1 MQSNKVIQDK
11 TNCKDEKSNTDYCA
25 KKDNAVSLQKVRFS
39 YDGGKTW
46 ILDGIDLE
54 IAYGQRIAIIGKNGS
69 GKSTLS
75 KIIAGLSS
83 PDSGI
88 VTLCGIK
95 VFETNN
101 VDSKAYQKAR
111 ESIGALF
118 QSPEDQIVTTVV
130 EDDVAFG
137 LENLCASKEFMKQN
151 ISNALRAVNMENHRF
166 SDPSNMSGGQQ
177 QRVAIA
183 SSIATQS
190 KLLVLDE
197 PTSMLDACAKA
208 DVNKLFDKLQARG
221 TTIVQVTHKISE
233 CKNADRIL
241 MLENGKLRD
250 VSLLELD
257 EFYAEKSPAVIESKR
272 MTENAE
278 KSNAESK
285 NKRDS
290 NKASK
295 NAAIEIS
302 NLSVSYANSQNPII
316 RDYSL
321 SVKAGE
327 IVAIMGKNGC
337 GKSTLAK
344 AICGLIKYDSGSICV
359 NGIKISEKT
368 SKSQM
373 RAVRKNIG
381 YVMQLPEQQLFAQ
394 TVFEDV
400 AYGPKNFGLEGCEL
414 RSRVLSAL
422 KSLHIEHL
430 AQKSPFELSGGQQ
443 RLAAIAGILACNP
456 KILVLDEPTAGL
468 DFEYAKI
475 VLKILSDLH
484 NKGVTIIVITH
495 DFSEAKSLGARI
507 VTLDSHEK
515 KQVPEQAQDEK
526 LENTSENAIANGNA
540 NTNENTS
547 KNVSTN
553 GSENTS
559 KNKNKNKSLLS
570 LFNTRIILISCLIL
584 MFSAFSIT
592 NFYQLGI
599 LALSTLAL
607 IFLARIS
614 PIELLLSLHMFIA
627 IFVFSGL
634 FNLLVVHS
642 GRGLFRIGPILI
654 TDDGIKFAILFASRF
669 SLVILIG
676 SIIVL
681 TISQTR
687 LTEACASIIS
697 PLKIVGLPSQEI
709 ALIMSLAL
717 RFLPTLSKEAESVA
731 LAQIARGGN
740 IKDGSIKKRL
750 QAITS
755 LIVPGFA
762 SVIRH
767 ANTLGLALDSR
778 CYVPG
783 AKRTHL
789 HTEKMRLK
797 DFALLIITLGIVCG
811 IISAGIF
818 V

>member
-11 TNCKDEKSNTDYCA
+11 TSCKVEKSNTYYCA

-95 VFETNN
+95 VFEANN

-137 LENLCASKEFMKQN
+137 LENLCASKEFMKKN

-183 SSIATQS
+183 SSIATKS

-197 PTSMLDACAKA
+197 PTSMLDSCAKE
-208 DVNKLFDKLQARG
+208 DVNKLFNKLQTSG

-233 CKNADRIL
+233 CRNADRIL

-257 EFYAEKSPAVIESKR
+257 EFFTEKSPAVIESKS
-272 MTENAE
+272 MTENVE
-278 KSNAESK
+278 NSNT
-285 NKRDS
+285 
-290 NKASK
+290 
-295 NAAIEIS
+295 AIEIS
-302 NLSVSYANSQNPII
+302 NLRLSYSKNQTPILC
-316 RDYSL
+316 DYSL
-321 SVKAGE
+321 SVKSGE

-344 AICGLIKYDSGSICV
+344 AICALIKYDSGSICV

-373 RAVRKNIG
+373 REIRKNIG

-400 AYGPKNFGLEGCEL
+400 AYGPKNFGLEGREL
-414 RSRVLSAL
+414 HSRVLNAL

-495 DFSEAKSLGARI
+495 DLNEAKSLGARI
-507 VTLDSHEK
+507 VTLDSNK
-515 KQVPEQAQDEK
+515 KKRVQEQDEK
-526 LENTSENAIANGNA
+526 LENTSEN
-540 NTNENTS
+540 
-547 KNVSTN
+547 
-553 GSENTS
+553 GSEN
-559 KNKNKNKSLLS
+559 KNENKNKSLLS

-614 PIELLLSLHMFIA
+614 PIKLLLSLHMFIA
-627 IFVFSGL
+627 IFVFSGM

-642 GRGLFRIGPILI
+642 GRELFRIGPLLI

-697 PLKIVGLPSQEI
+697 PLKSVGLPSQEI

-750 QAITS
+750 RAITS

-789 HTEKMRLK
+789 HTEKIRIK
-797 DFALLIITLGIVCG
+797 DFALLSVTLAIVCG
-811 IISAGIF
+811 IIFAGIF
-818 V
+818 IA

>member
-1 MQSNKVIQDK
+1 M
-11 TNCKDEKSNTDYCA
+11 DYCA

-69 GKSTLS
+69 GKSTLA

-95 VFETNN
+95 VFEANN

-137 LENLCASKEFMKQN
+137 LENLCASKEFMKKN

-183 SSIATQS
+183 SSIATKS

-197 PTSMLDACAKA
+197 PTSMLDSCAKT
-208 DVNKLFDKLQARG
+208 DVNKLFDKLQTRG

-250 VSLLELD
+250 VSLLELE
-257 EFYAEKSPAVIESKR
+257 EFYAEKSPAVIGSKS
-272 MTENAE
+272 MTENVEKSNAE
-278 KSNAESK
+278 NSNAESK

-290 NKASK
+290 NKTNK

-344 AICGLIKYDSGSICV
+344 AICALIKYDSGSICV

-373 RAVRKNIG
+373 REIRKNIG

-507 VTLDSHEK
+507 VTLDSREK
-515 KQVPEQAQDEK
+515 KQAQEQAQDEK
-526 LENTSENAIANGNA
+526 LENTSEN
-540 NTNENTS
+540 
-547 KNVSTN
+547 
-553 GSENTS
+553 GSE
-559 KNKNKNKSLLS
+559 NKNKNKSLLS

-614 PIELLLSLHMFIA
+614 PIKLFLSLHMFIA

-697 PLKIVGLPSQEI
+697 PLKSVGLPSQEI

-717 RFLPTLSKEAESVA
+717 RFLPTLAKEAESVA

-789 HTEKMRLK
+789 HTEKIHIK
-797 DFALLIITLGIVCG
+797 DFALLIITLGIVFG
-811 IISAGIF
+811 IIFAGIF
-818 V
+818 I

>member
-11 TNCKDEKSNTDYCA
+11 TSCKGENSNTDYCA
-25 KKDNAVSLQKVRFS
+25 KKDNAVSLQNIRFS

-69 GKSTLS
+69 GKSTLA

-101 VDSKAYQKAR
+101 VDPNAYQKAR

-137 LENLCASKEFMKQN
+137 LENLCASKEFMKHN
-151 ISNALRAVNMENHRF
+151 INNALHAVNMENQRF
-166 SDPSNMSGGQQ
+166 SNPSNMSGGQQ

-183 SSIATQS
+183 SSIAMQS

-197 PTSMLDACAKA
+197 PTSMLDSYAKA
-208 DVNKLFDKLQARG
+208 DVDKLFETLQTRG

-241 MLENGKLRD
+241 MLENGRLRD
-250 VSLLELD
+250 VCISKLEG
-257 EFYAEKSPAVIESKR
+257 FRKEKSPAVIESKS
-272 MTENAE
+272 MTENAK
-278 KSNAESK
+278 KSNT
-285 NKRDS
+285 
-290 NKASK
+290 
-295 NAAIEIS
+295 AIEIS
-302 NLSVSYANSQNPII
+302 NLNVSYANSQSTII
-316 RDYSL
+316 KDYSL

-344 AICGLIKYDSGSICV
+344 SICGLIKYDSGSVYI

-373 RAVRKNIG
+373 REIRKNIG

-414 RSRVLSAL
+414 DSRVLNTL

-443 RLAAIAGILACNP
+443 RLAAIAGVLACNP

-468 DFEYAKI
+468 DFESAE
-475 VLKILSDLH
+475 ILRRILNDLH
-484 NKGVTIIVITH
+484 NKGVTIIVVTH
-495 DFSEAKSLGARI
+495 DLNEAKTLGARI
-507 VTLDSHEK
+507 VTLDSREK
-515 KQVPEQAQDEK
+515 KEQAQDEK
-526 LENTSENAIANGNA
+526 LENASEN
-540 NTNENTS
+540 
-547 KNVSTN
+547 V
-553 GSENTS
+553 SENKN

-599 LALSTLAL
+599 LALSTLVL

-614 PIELLLSLHMFIA
+614 PIKLLSSLHMFIA
-627 IFVFSGL
+627 IFVFSGM

-642 GRGLFRIGPILI
+642 GRRLFRIGPLLI
-654 TDDGIKFAILFASRF
+654 TDDGIKFSILFASRF

-697 PLKIVGLPSQEI
+697 PLKIIGLPSQEI

-750 QAITS
+750 RAITS

-797 DFALLIITLGIVCG
+797 DFALLIITLAIVFG
-811 IISAGIF
+811 IIFAGIF

>member
-11 TNCKDEKSNTDYCA
+11 TSCKVEKSNTYYCA

-95 VFETNN
+95 VFEANN

-137 LENLCASKEFMKQN
+137 LENLCASKEFMKKN

-183 SSIATQS
+183 SSIATKS

-197 PTSMLDACAKA
+197 PTSMLDSCAKE
-208 DVNKLFDKLQARG
+208 DVNKLFDKLQTSG

-250 VSLLELD
+250 VSLLKLD
-257 EFYAEKSPAVIESKR
+257 EFFTEKSPAVIESKS
-272 MTENAE
+272 MTENVE
-278 KSNAESK
+278 NSNT
-285 NKRDS
+285 
-290 NKASK
+290 
-295 NAAIEIS
+295 AIEIS
-302 NLSVSYANSQNPII
+302 NLNVSYTNSQSPII
-316 RDYSL
+316 RDYSI
-321 SVKAGE
+321 SVKSGE

-344 AICGLIKYDSGSICV
+344 AICALIKYDSGSICV

-373 RAVRKNIG
+373 REIRKNIG

-400 AYGPKNFGLEGCEL
+400 AYGPKNFGLEGREL
-414 RSRVLSAL
+414 HSRVLNAL

-495 DFSEAKSLGARI
+495 DLNEAKSLGARI
-507 VTLDSHEK
+507 VTLDSRK
-515 KQVPEQAQDEK
+515 KKRVQEQEQVQAQDEK
-526 LENTSENAIANGNA
+526 LENAN
-540 NTNENTS
+540 E
-547 KNVSTN
+547 N
-553 GSENTS
+553 GSES
-559 KNKNKNKSLLS
+559 KNENKNKSLLS

-614 PIELLLSLHMFIA
+614 PIKLLLSLHMFIA
-627 IFVFSGL
+627 IFVFSGM

-642 GRGLFRIGPILI
+642 GREIFKIGPLSI

-697 PLKIVGLPSQEI
+697 PLKSVGLPSQEI

-750 QAITS
+750 RAITS

-789 HTEKMRLK
+789 HTEKIHIK
-797 DFALLIITLGIVCG
+797 DFALLSVTLAIVCG
-811 IISAGIF
+811 IIFAGIF
-818 V
+818 I

>member
-11 TNCKDEKSNTDYCA
+11 TCCKVEKSNTDYFA
-25 KKDNAVSLQKVRFS
+25 KKDNAVSLQKVCFS
-39 YDGGKTW
+39 YDGVKTW

-69 GKSTLS
+69 GKSTLA

-95 VFETNN
+95 VFEANN

-183 SSIATQS
+183 SSIAMQS

-197 PTSMLDACAKA
+197 PTSMLDSCAKE
-208 DVNKLFDKLQARG
+208 DVDKLFDKLQTSG

-257 EFYAEKSPAVIESKR
+257 EFFTEKSPAVIESKSI
-272 MTENAE
+272 TENVE
-278 KSNAESK
+278 NSNT
-285 NKRDS
+285 
-290 NKASK
+290 
-295 NAAIEIS
+295 AIGIS
-302 NLSVSYANSQNPII
+302 NLSVSYTNSQSPII

-321 SVKAGE
+321 SVKSGE

-344 AICGLIKYDSGSICV
+344 AICALIKYDSGSICV

-373 RAVRKNIG
+373 REIRKNIG

-400 AYGPKNFGLEGCEL
+400 AYGPKNFGLEGREL
-414 RSRVLSAL
+414 HSRVLNAL

-475 VLKILSDLH
+475 VLKILSDLQ

-495 DFSEAKSLGARI
+495 DLNEAKSLGARI
-507 VTLDSHEK
+507 VTLDSRK
-515 KQVPEQAQDEK
+515 KKEIQEHAQDEK
-526 LENTSENAIANGNA
+526 LENASENV
-540 NTNENTS
+540 NEK
-547 KNVSTN
+547 KN
-553 GSENTS
+553 EI
-559 KNKNKNKSLLS
+559 KNKSLLS

-614 PIELLLSLHMFIA
+614 PIKLLLSLHMFIA
-627 IFVFSGL
+627 IFVFSGM

-642 GRGLFRIGPILI
+642 GREIFKIGPLLI

-681 TISQTR
+681 TISQTQ

-697 PLKIVGLPSQEI
+697 PLKIIGLPSQEI

-717 RFLPTLSKEAESVA
+717 RFLPTLAKEAESVA

-789 HTEKMRLK
+789 HTEKIRIK
-797 DFALLIITLGIVCG
+797 DFALLSVTLAIVCG
-811 IISAGIF
+811 IIFAGIF

>member
-11 TNCKDEKSNTDYCA
+11 TSCKVEKSNTYYCA

-95 VFETNN
+95 VFEANN

-137 LENLCASKEFMKQN
+137 LENLCASKEFMKKN

-183 SSIATQS
+183 SSIATKS

-197 PTSMLDACAKA
+197 PTSMLDSCAKE
-208 DVNKLFDKLQARG
+208 DVNKLFNKLQTSG

-257 EFYAEKSPAVIESKR
+257 EFFTEKSPAVIESKS
-272 MTENAE
+272 MTENVE
-278 KSNAESK
+278 SSNIASK
-285 NKRDS
+285 NKHDS
-290 NKASK
+290 NKTNK
-295 NAAIEIS
+295 NIAIEIS
-302 NLSVSYANSQNPII
+302 NLRLSYSKNQTPILC
-316 RDYSL
+316 DYSL
-321 SVKAGE
+321 SVESGE

-344 AICGLIKYDSGSICV
+344 AICALIKYDSGSICV

-373 RAVRKNIG
+373 REIRKNIG

-400 AYGPKNFGLEGCEL
+400 AYGPKNFGLEGREL
-414 RSRVLSAL
+414 HSRVLSAL

-495 DFSEAKSLGARI
+495 DLNEAKALGARI
-507 VTLDSHEK
+507 VTLDSRK
-515 KQVPEQAQDEK
+515 KKEIQEHAQDEK
-526 LENTSENAIANGNA
+526 LENASENDSGNK
-540 NTNENTS
+540 NE
-547 KNVSTN
+547 
-553 GSENTS
+553 
-559 KNKNKNKSLLS
+559 NKNKSLLS

-614 PIELLLSLHMFIA
+614 PIKLLLSLHMFIA
-627 IFVFSGL
+627 IFVFSGM

-642 GRGLFRIGPILI
+642 GREIFKIGPLSI

-697 PLKIVGLPSQEI
+697 PLKSIGLPSQEI

-750 QAITS
+750 RAITS

-789 HTEKMRLK
+789 HTEKIRIK
-797 DFALLIITLGIVCG
+797 DFAVLSVTLAIVCG
-811 IISAGIF
+811 IIFAGIF
-818 V
+818 I

>member
-1 MQSNKVIQDK
+1 MQSDKVIQDK
-11 TNCKDEKSNTDYCA
+11 TSCKDEKSNTDYCA

-69 GKSTLS
+69 GKSTLA

-95 VFETNN
+95 VFEANN

-183 SSIATQS
+183 SSIATKS

-197 PTSMLDACAKA
+197 PTSMLDSYAKE
-208 DVNKLFDKLQARG
+208 DVNKLFDKLQTSG

-250 VSLLELD
+250 VSLLKLD
-257 EFYAEKSPAVIESKR
+257 EFFTEKSPAVIESKS
-272 MTENAE
+272 MTKNVE
-278 KSNAESK
+278 KSNT
-285 NKRDS
+285 
-290 NKASK
+290 
-295 NAAIEIS
+295 AIEIS
-302 NLSVSYANSQNPII
+302 NLRLSYSKNQTPIL

-321 SVKAGE
+321 SVKSGE

-344 AICGLIKYDSGSICV
+344 AICALIKYDSGSICV

-373 RAVRKNIG
+373 REIRKNIG

-414 RSRVLSAL
+414 DSRVLNTL

-495 DFSEAKSLGARI
+495 DLNEAKALGARI
-507 VTLDSHEK
+507 VTLDSRKK
-515 KQVPEQAQDEK
+515 KQIQEQEQVQAQDEK
-526 LENTSENAIANGNA
+526 LENASE
-540 NTNENTS
+540 
-547 KNVSTN
+547 N
-553 GSENTS
+553 GSE
-559 KNKNKNKSLLS
+559 NKNKSLLS

-614 PIELLLSLHMFIA
+614 PIKLLLSLHMFIA
-627 IFVFSGL
+627 IFVFSGM

-642 GRGLFRIGPILI
+642 GKGLFRIGPLLI

-750 QAITS
+750 RAITS

-789 HTEKMRLK
+789 HTEKIHIK
-797 DFALLIITLGIVCG
+797 DFALLSVTLAIVCG
-811 IISAGIF
+811 IIFAGIF
-818 V
+818 IA

>member
-11 TNCKDEKSNTDYCA
+11 TCCKVEKSNTDYCA

-95 VFETNN
+95 VFEANN

-183 SSIATQS
+183 SSIATKS

-197 PTSMLDACAKA
+197 PTSMLDSCAKE
-208 DVNKLFDKLQARG
+208 DVNKLFNKLQTSG

-257 EFYAEKSPAVIESKR
+257 EFFTEKSPAVIESKS
-272 MTENAE
+272 MTENAK
-278 KSNAESK
+278 KSNT
-285 NKRDS
+285 
-290 NKASK
+290 
-295 NAAIEIS
+295 AIEIS
-302 NLSVSYANSQNPII
+302 NLNVSYTNSQSPII

-321 SVKAGE
+321 SVKSGE

-344 AICGLIKYDSGSICV
+344 AICALIKYDSGSICV

-373 RAVRKNIG
+373 REIRKNIG

-400 AYGPKNFGLEGCEL
+400 AYGPKNFGLEGREL
-414 RSRVLSAL
+414 DSRVLNTL

-443 RLAAIAGILACNP
+443 RLAAIAGVLACNP

-495 DFSEAKSLGARI
+495 DLNEAKSLGARI
-507 VTLDSHEK
+507 VTLDSRK
-515 KQVPEQAQDEK
+515 KKEIQGQAQDEK
-526 LENTSENAIANGNA
+526 LENASENV
-540 NTNENTS
+540 NE
-547 KNVSTN
+547 K
-553 GSENTS
+553 
-559 KNKNKNKSLLS
+559 KNKDKNKSLLS

-614 PIELLLSLHMFIA
+614 PIKLLLSLHMFIA
-627 IFVFSGL
+627 IFVFSGM

-642 GRGLFRIGPILI
+642 GRELFRIGPLLI

-697 PLKIVGLPSQEI
+697 PLKSVGLPSQEI

-750 QAITS
+750 RAITS

-797 DFALLIITLGIVCG
+797 DFALLSVTLAIVCG
-811 IISAGIF
+811 IIFAGIF
-818 V
+818 IY

>member
-11 TNCKDEKSNTDYCA
+11 TCCKVEKSNTDYCA

-39 YDGGKTW
+39 YDSGKTW

-69 GKSTLS
+69 GKSTLA

-183 SSIATQS
+183 SSIATKS

-197 PTSMLDACAKA
+197 PTSMLDSCAKE
-208 DVNKLFDKLQARG
+208 DVNKLFNKLQTSG

-257 EFYAEKSPAVIESKR
+257 EFFTEKSPAVIGSKS
-272 MTENAE
+272 MTKNVEN
-278 KSNAESK
+278 SNT
-285 NKRDS
+285 
-290 NKASK
+290 
-295 NAAIEIS
+295 AIEIS
-302 NLSVSYANSQNPII
+302 NLNVSYTNSQTPII

-321 SVKAGE
+321 SVKSGE

-344 AICGLIKYDSGSICV
+344 AICALIKYDSGSICV

-373 RAVRKNIG
+373 REIRKNIG

-414 RSRVLSAL
+414 DSRVLNTL

-443 RLAAIAGILACNP
+443 RLAAIAGVLACNP

-495 DFSEAKSLGARI
+495 DLNEAKSLGARI
-507 VTLDSHEK
+507 VTLDSRK
-515 KQVPEQAQDEK
+515 KKEIQEHAQDEK
-526 LENTSENAIANGNA
+526 LENASENV
-540 NTNENTS
+540 NE
-547 KNVSTN
+547 K
-553 GSENTS
+553 
-559 KNKNKNKSLLS
+559 KNKDKNKSLLS

-614 PIELLLSLHMFIA
+614 PIKLLLSLHMFIA
-627 IFVFSGL
+627 IFVFSGM

-642 GRGLFRIGPILI
+642 GREIFKIGPLLI

-697 PLKIVGLPSQEI
+697 PLKSVGLPSQEI

-717 RFLPTLSKEAESVA
+717 RFLPTLAKEAESVA

-789 HTEKMRLK
+789 HTEKIRLK

-811 IISAGIF
+811 IIFAGIF
-818 V
+818 VY

>member
-1 MQSNKVIQDK
+1 MQSNKVIQYK
-11 TNCKDEKSNTDYCA
+11 TSCKVEKSNTDYFA

-183 SSIATQS
+183 SSIATKS

-197 PTSMLDACAKA
+197 PTSMLDSCAKE
-208 DVNKLFDKLQARG
+208 DVNKLFNKLQTSG

-257 EFYAEKSPAVIESKR
+257 EFFTEKSPAVIESKS
-272 MTENAE
+272 MTENAK
-278 KSNAESK
+278 KSNT
-285 NKRDS
+285 
-290 NKASK
+290 
-295 NAAIEIS
+295 AIEIS
-302 NLSVSYANSQNPII
+302 NLNVSYTNSQTPII

-321 SVKAGE
+321 SVKSGE

-344 AICGLIKYDSGSICV
+344 AICALIKYDSGSICV

-373 RAVRKNIG
+373 REIRKNIG

-400 AYGPKNFGLEGCEL
+400 AYGPKNFGLEGREL
-414 RSRVLSAL
+414 HSRVLNAL

-443 RLAAIAGILACNP
+443 RLAAIAGVLACNP

-484 NKGVTIIVITH
+484 NKGITIIVITH
-495 DFSEAKSLGARI
+495 NLNEAKSLGARI
-507 VTLDSHEK
+507 VTLESRK
-515 KQVPEQAQDEK
+515 KKEIQEHAQDEK
-526 LENTSENAIANGNA
+526 LENASENV
-540 NTNENTS
+540 NEK
-547 KNVSTN
+547 KN
-553 GSENTS
+553 EI
-559 KNKNKNKSLLS
+559 KNKSLLS

-614 PIELLLSLHMFIA
+614 PIKLLLSLHMFIA
-627 IFVFSGL
+627 IFVFSGM

-642 GRGLFRIGPILI
+642 GREIFKIGPLLI

-681 TISQTR
+681 TISQTQ

-697 PLKIVGLPSQEI
+697 PLRIIGLPSQEI

-717 RFLPTLSKEAESVA
+717 RFLPTLAKEAESVA

-797 DFALLIITLGIVCG
+797 DFALLIITLAIVCG
-811 IISAGIF
+811 IIFAGIF

>member
-11 TNCKDEKSNTDYCA
+11 TCCKVEKSNTDYCI

-69 GKSTLS
+69 GKSTLA

-95 VFETNN
+95 VFEANN

-183 SSIATQS
+183 SSIATKS

-197 PTSMLDACAKA
+197 PTSMLDSCAKE
-208 DVNKLFDKLQARG
+208 DVNKLFNKLQTSG

-257 EFYAEKSPAVIESKR
+257 EFFTEKSPAVIESKS
-272 MTENAE
+272 MTENAK
-278 KSNAESK
+278 KSNT
-285 NKRDS
+285 
-290 NKASK
+290 
-295 NAAIEIS
+295 AIEIS
-302 NLSVSYANSQNPII
+302 NLNVSYTNSQTPII

-321 SVKAGE
+321 SVKSGE

-344 AICGLIKYDSGSICV
+344 AICALIKYDSGSICV

-373 RAVRKNIG
+373 REIRKNIG

-414 RSRVLSAL
+414 DSRVLNTL

-443 RLAAIAGILACNP
+443 RLAAIAGVLACNP

-495 DFSEAKSLGARI
+495 DLNEAKSLGARI
-507 VTLDSHEK
+507 VTLDSRK
-515 KQVPEQAQDEK
+515 KKEIQGQAQDEK
-526 LENTSENAIANGNA
+526 LENASENVN
-540 NTNENTS
+540 
-547 KNVSTN
+547 KK
-553 GSENTS
+553 
-559 KNKNKNKSLLS
+559 KNKDKNKSLLS

-614 PIELLLSLHMFIA
+614 PIKLLLSLHMFIA
-627 IFVFSGL
+627 IFVFSGM

-642 GRGLFRIGPILI
+642 GREIFKIGPLSI

-697 PLKIVGLPSQEI
+697 PLKSVGLPSQEI

-750 QAITS
+750 RAITS

-797 DFALLIITLGIVCG
+797 DFALLSVTLAIVFG
-811 IISAGIF
+811 IIFAGIF
-818 V
+818 VY

>member
-11 TNCKDEKSNTDYCA
+11 TSCKDEKSNKDYCT
-25 KKDNAVSLQKVRFS
+25 KKDNAVSLQNIRFS

-69 GKSTLS
+69 GKSTLA

-101 VDSKAYQKAR
+101 VDPKAYQKAR

-137 LENLCASKEFMKQN
+137 LENLCASKEFMKHN
-151 ISNALRAVNMENHRF
+151 INNALRAVNMENQRF
-166 SDPSNMSGGQQ
+166 SNPSNMSGGQQ

-183 SSIATQS
+183 SSIAMQS

-197 PTSMLDACAKA
+197 PTSMLDSCAKA
-208 DVNKLFDKLQARG
+208 DVDKLFETLQTRG

-250 VSLLELD
+250 VCISKLEG
-257 EFYAEKSPAVIESKR
+257 FCKEKSPAVIESKS
-272 MTENAE
+272 MTENAK
-278 KSNAESK
+278 KSNTK
-285 NKRDS
+285 KS
-290 NKASK
+290 NT
-295 NAAIEIS
+295 AIEIS
-302 NLSVSYANSQNPII
+302 NLNVSYANSQSPII

-344 AICGLIKYDSGSICV
+344 AICGLIKYDSGSVYI

-373 RAVRKNIG
+373 REIRKNIG

-414 RSRVLSAL
+414 DSRVLNTL

-443 RLAAIAGILACNP
+443 RLAAIAGVLACNP

-468 DFEYAKI
+468 DFESAE
-475 VLKILSDLH
+475 ILRRILNDLH
-484 NKGVTIIVITH
+484 NKGVTIIVVTH
-495 DFSEAKSLGARI
+495 DLNEAKTLGARI
-507 VTLDSHEK
+507 VTLDSREK
-515 KQVPEQAQDEK
+515 KKQAQDEK
-526 LENTSENAIANGNA
+526 LENA
-540 NTNENTS
+540 NEN
-547 KNVSTN
+547 VS
-553 GSENTS
+553 E
-559 KNKNKNKSLLS
+559 NKNKSLLS

-614 PIELLLSLHMFIA
+614 PIKLLLSLHMFIA
-627 IFVFSGL
+627 IFVFSGM

-642 GRGLFRIGPILI
+642 GREIFKIGPLSI
-654 TDDGIKFAILFASRF
+654 TDDGIKFAILFAARF

-681 TISQTR
+681 TISQTQ

-697 PLKIVGLPSQEI
+697 PLKIIGLPSQEI

-717 RFLPTLSKEAESVA
+717 RFLPTLAKEAESVA

-789 HTEKMRLK
+789 HTEKIHIK

-811 IISAGIF
+811 IIFAGIF
-818 V
+818 I

>member
-11 TNCKDEKSNTDYCA
+11 TSCKVEKSNTDYCA

-95 VFETNN
+95 VFESNN

-183 SSIATQS
+183 SSIATKS

-197 PTSMLDACAKA
+197 PTSMLDSCAKE
-208 DVNKLFDKLQARG
+208 DVNKLFDKLQASG

-257 EFYAEKSPAVIESKR
+257 EFFTEKSPAVIESKS
-272 MTENAE
+272 MTKNVES
-278 KSNAESK
+278 SNT
-285 NKRDS
+285 
-290 NKASK
+290 
-295 NAAIEIS
+295 AIEIS
-302 NLSVSYANSQNPII
+302 NLRLSYSKNQTPILC
-316 RDYSL
+316 DYSL
-321 SVKAGE
+321 SVKSGE

-344 AICGLIKYDSGSICV
+344 AICALIKYDSGSICV

-368 SKSQM
+368 NKSQM
-373 RAVRKNIG
+373 REIRKNIG

-400 AYGPKNFGLEGCEL
+400 AYGPKNFGLEGREL
-414 RSRVLSAL
+414 HSRVLNTL

-443 RLAAIAGILACNP
+443 RLVAIAGILACNP

-495 DFSEAKSLGARI
+495 DLNEAKSLGARI
-507 VTLDSHEK
+507 VTLDSRK
-515 KQVPEQAQDEK
+515 KKRVQEQEQVQAQDEK
-526 LENTSENAIANGNA
+526 LENAN
-540 NTNENTS
+540 E
-547 KNVSTN
+547 N
-553 GSENTS
+553 GSES
-559 KNKNKNKSLLS
+559 KNKNKSLLS

-614 PIELLLSLHMFIA
+614 PIKLLLSLHMFIA
-627 IFVFSGL
+627 IFVFSGM

-642 GRGLFRIGPILI
+642 GRELFRIGPLLI

-697 PLKIVGLPSQEI
+697 PLKSVGLPSQEI

-750 QAITS
+750 RAITS

-789 HTEKMRLK
+789 HTEKIRIK
-797 DFALLIITLGIVCG
+797 DFALLSVTLAIVCG
-811 IISAGIF
+811 IIFAGIF
-818 V
+818 IA

>member
-11 TNCKDEKSNTDYCA
+11 TCCKVEKSNTDYCA

-69 GKSTLS
+69 GKSTLA

-95 VFETNN
+95 VFEANN

-183 SSIATQS
+183 SSIATKS

-197 PTSMLDACAKA
+197 PTSMLDSCTKE
-208 DVNKLFDKLQARG
+208 DVNKLFNKLQTSG

-257 EFYAEKSPAVIESKR
+257 EFFTEKSPAVIESKS
-272 MTENAE
+272 MTENAK
-278 KSNAESK
+278 KSNT
-285 NKRDS
+285 
-290 NKASK
+290 
-295 NAAIEIS
+295 AIEIS
-302 NLSVSYANSQNPII
+302 NLNVSYTNSQTPII

-321 SVKAGE
+321 SVKSGE

-344 AICGLIKYDSGSICV
+344 AICALIKYDSGSICV

-373 RAVRKNIG
+373 REIRKNIG

-400 AYGPKNFGLEGCEL
+400 AYGPKNFGLEGREL
-414 RSRVLSAL
+414 HSRVLNAL

-443 RLAAIAGILACNP
+443 RLAAIAGVLACNP

-495 DFSEAKSLGARI
+495 DLNEAKSLGARI
-507 VTLDSHEK
+507 VTLDSRK
-515 KQVPEQAQDEK
+515 KKEIQGQAQDEK
-526 LENTSENAIANGNA
+526 LENASE
-540 NTNENTS
+540 
-547 KNVSTN
+547 N
-553 GSENTS
+553 GSEN
-559 KNKNKNKSLLS
+559 KNENKNKSLLS

-614 PIELLLSLHMFIA
+614 PIKLLLSLHMFIA
-627 IFVFSGL
+627 IFVFSGM

-642 GRGLFRIGPILI
+642 GRELFRIGPLLI

-697 PLKIVGLPSQEI
+697 PLKSIGLPSQEI

-797 DFALLIITLGIVCG
+797 DFALLIITLAIVCG
-811 IISAGIF
+811 IIFAGIF
-818 V
+818 VY

>member
-1 MQSNKVIQDK
+1 MQSNKVIQYK
-11 TNCKDEKSNTDYCA
+11 TSCKVEKSNTDYCA

-69 GKSTLS
+69 GKSTLA

-95 VFETNN
+95 VFEANN

-183 SSIATQS
+183 SSIATKS

-197 PTSMLDACAKA
+197 PTSMLDSCAKE
-208 DVNKLFDKLQARG
+208 DVDKLFDKLQTSG

-257 EFYAEKSPAVIESKR
+257 EFFTEKSPAVIESKS
-272 MTENAE
+272 MTENAK
-278 KSNAESK
+278 KSNT
-285 NKRDS
+285 
-290 NKASK
+290 
-295 NAAIEIS
+295 AIEIS
-302 NLSVSYANSQNPII
+302 NLNVSYTNSQSPII

-321 SVKAGE
+321 SVKSGE

-344 AICGLIKYDSGSICV
+344 AICALIKYDSGSICV
-359 NGIKISEKT
+359 NRIKISEKT

-373 RAVRKNIG
+373 REIRKNIG

-414 RSRVLSAL
+414 DSRVLNTL

-475 VLKILSDLH
+475 VLRILSDLH
-484 NKGVTIIVITH
+484 NKGITIIVITH
-495 DFSEAKSLGARI
+495 DFSEAKALGARI
-507 VTLDSHEK
+507 VTLDSREK
-515 KQVPEQAQDEK
+515 KQVQEQAQDEK
-526 LENTSENAIANGNA
+526 FENAS
-540 NTNENTS
+540 E
-547 KNVSTN
+547 N
-553 GSENTS
+553 GSEK
-559 KNKNKNKSLLS
+559 KNKDKNKSLLS

-614 PIELLLSLHMFIA
+614 PIKLLLSLHMFIA
-627 IFVFSGL
+627 IFVFSGM

-642 GRGLFRIGPILI
+642 GREIFKIGPLSI

-697 PLKIVGLPSQEI
+697 PLKSIGLPSQEI

-797 DFALLIITLGIVCG
+797 DFALLSVTLAIVCG
-811 IISAGIF
+811 IIFAGIF
-818 V
+818 I

>member
-11 TNCKDEKSNTDYCA
+11 TCCKVEKSNTDYCA

-46 ILDGIDLE
+46 LLDGIDLE

-69 GKSTLS
+69 GKSTLA

-95 VFETNN
+95 AFEANN

-183 SSIATQS
+183 SSIATRS

-197 PTSMLDACAKA
+197 PTSMLDSCAKE
-208 DVNKLFDKLQARG
+208 DVNKLFNKLQTSG

-257 EFYAEKSPAVIESKR
+257 EFFTEKSPAVIESKS
-272 MTENAE
+272 MTENAK
-278 KSNAESK
+278 KSNT
-285 NKRDS
+285 
-290 NKASK
+290 
-295 NAAIEIS
+295 AIEIS
-302 NLSVSYANSQNPII
+302 NLNVSYTNSQSPII

-321 SVKAGE
+321 SVKSGE

-344 AICGLIKYDSGSICV
+344 AICALIKYDSGSICV

-373 RAVRKNIG
+373 REIRKNIG

-414 RSRVLSAL
+414 DSRVLNTL

-443 RLAAIAGILACNP
+443 RLAAIAGVLACNP

-495 DFSEAKSLGARI
+495 DLNEAKSLGARI
-507 VTLDSHEK
+507 VTLDSRK
-515 KQVPEQAQDEK
+515 KKEIQEHAQDEK
-526 LENTSENAIANGNA
+526 LENASENV
-540 NTNENTS
+540 NE
-547 KNVSTN
+547 K
-553 GSENTS
+553 
-559 KNKNKNKSLLS
+559 KNKDKNKSLLS

-614 PIELLLSLHMFIA
+614 PIKLLLSLHMFIA
-627 IFVFSGL
+627 IFVFSGM

-642 GRGLFRIGPILI
+642 GRELFRIGPLLI

-697 PLKIVGLPSQEI
+697 PLKSVGLPSQEI

-750 QAITS
+750 RAITS

-789 HTEKMRLK
+789 HTEKIRIK
-797 DFALLIITLGIVCG
+797 DFALLSVTLAIVCG
-811 IISAGIF
+811 IIFDGIF
-818 V
+818 VY

>member
-1 MQSNKVIQDK
+1 MQSDKVIQDK
-11 TNCKDEKSNTDYCA
+11 TSCKDEKSNTDYCA

-69 GKSTLS
+69 GKSTLA

-95 VFETNN
+95 VFEANN

-118 QSPEDQIVTTVV
+118 QSPEDQIITTVV

-183 SSIATQS
+183 SSIATKS

-197 PTSMLDACAKA
+197 PTSMLDSYAKE
-208 DVNKLFDKLQARG
+208 DVNKLFDKLQTSG

-250 VSLLELD
+250 VSLLKLD
-257 EFYAEKSPAVIESKR
+257 EFFTEKSPAVIESKS
-272 MTENAE
+272 MTKNVE
-278 KSNAESK
+278 KSNT
-285 NKRDS
+285 
-290 NKASK
+290 
-295 NAAIEIS
+295 AIEIS
-302 NLSVSYANSQNPII
+302 NLRLSYSKNQTPIL

-321 SVKAGE
+321 SVKSGE

-344 AICGLIKYDSGSICV
+344 AICALIKYDSGSICV

-373 RAVRKNIG
+373 REIRKNIG

-414 RSRVLSAL
+414 DSRVLNTL

-495 DFSEAKSLGARI
+495 DLNEAKALGARI
-507 VTLDSHEK
+507 VTLDSRKK
-515 KQVPEQAQDEK
+515 KQIQEQEQVQAQDEK
-526 LENTSENAIANGNA
+526 LENASE
-540 NTNENTS
+540 
-547 KNVSTN
+547 N
-553 GSENTS
+553 GSE
-559 KNKNKNKSLLS
+559 NKNKSLLS

-614 PIELLLSLHMFIA
+614 PIKLLLSLHMFIA
-627 IFVFSGL
+627 IFVFSGM

-642 GRGLFRIGPILI
+642 GKGLFRIGPLLI

-750 QAITS
+750 RAITS

-789 HTEKMRLK
+789 HTEKIHIK
-797 DFALLIITLGIVCG
+797 DFALLSVTLAIVCG
-811 IISAGIF
+811 IIFAGIF
-818 V
+818 IA

>member
-1 MQSNKVIQDK
+1 MQSNRVIQYR
-11 TNCKDEKSNTDYCA
+11 TSCKDEKSNTDYCA

-69 GKSTLS
+69 GKSTLA

-95 VFETNN
+95 VFEANN

-183 SSIATQS
+183 SSIATKS

-197 PTSMLDACAKA
+197 PTSMLDSCAKE
-208 DVNKLFDKLQARG
+208 DVNKLFDKLQTSG

-257 EFYAEKSPAVIESKR
+257 EFFTEKSPAVIESKS
-272 MTENAE
+272 MTENVE
-278 KSNAESK
+278 NSNT
-285 NKRDS
+285 
-290 NKASK
+290 
-295 NAAIEIS
+295 AIEIS
-302 NLSVSYANSQNPII
+302 NLRLSYSKNQAPILC
-316 RDYSL
+316 DYSL
-321 SVKAGE
+321 SVKSGE

-344 AICGLIKYDSGSICV
+344 AICALIKYDSGSICV

-373 RAVRKNIG
+373 REIRKNIG

-400 AYGPKNFGLEGCEL
+400 AYGPKNFGLEGREL
-414 RSRVLSAL
+414 HSRVLSAL

-443 RLAAIAGILACNP
+443 RLVAIAGILACNP

-495 DFSEAKSLGARI
+495 DLNEAKSLGARI
-507 VTLDSHEK
+507 VTLDSNK
-515 KQVPEQAQDEK
+515 KKRVQEQEQAEK
-526 LENTSENAIANGNA
+526 LENASE
-540 NTNENTS
+540 
-547 KNVSTN
+547 N
-553 GSENTS
+553 GSENE
-559 KNKNKNKSLLS
+559 NKNKSLLS
-570 LFNTRIILISCLIL
+570 LLNTRIILISCLIL

-614 PIELLLSLHMFIA
+614 PIKLLLSLHMFIA
-627 IFVFSGL
+627 IFVFSGM

-642 GRGLFRIGPILI
+642 GKGLFRIGPLLI
-654 TDDGIKFAILFASRF
+654 TNDGIKFAILFASRF

-697 PLKIVGLPSQEI
+697 PLKSVGLPSQEI

-750 QAITS
+750 RAITS

-789 HTEKMRLK
+789 HTEKIRIK
-797 DFALLIITLGIVCG
+797 DFALLSVTLAIVCG
-811 IISAGIF
+811 IIFAGIF
-818 V
+818 I

>member
-11 TNCKDEKSNTDYCA
+11 TCCKVEKSNTDYCA

-69 GKSTLS
+69 GKSTLA

-95 VFETNN
+95 VFEANN

-183 SSIATQS
+183 SSIATKS

-197 PTSMLDACAKA
+197 PTSMLDSCAKE
-208 DVNKLFDKLQARG
+208 DVNKLFNKLQTSG

-257 EFYAEKSPAVIESKR
+257 EFFTEKSPAVIESKS
-272 MTENAE
+272 MTENAK
-278 KSNAESK
+278 KSNT
-285 NKRDS
+285 
-290 NKASK
+290 
-295 NAAIEIS
+295 AIEIS
-302 NLSVSYANSQNPII
+302 NLNVSYTNSQTPII

-321 SVKAGE
+321 SVKSGE

-344 AICGLIKYDSGSICV
+344 AICALIKYDSGSICV

-373 RAVRKNIG
+373 REIRKNIG

-400 AYGPKNFGLEGCEL
+400 AYGPKNFGLEGREL
-414 RSRVLSAL
+414 HSRVLNAL

-495 DFSEAKSLGARI
+495 DLNEAKSLGARI
-507 VTLDSHEK
+507 VTLDSRK
-515 KQVPEQAQDEK
+515 KKEIQEHAQDEK
-526 LENTSENAIANGNA
+526 LENASENV
-540 NTNENTS
+540 NEI
-547 KNVSTN
+547 
-553 GSENTS
+553 
-559 KNKNKNKSLLS
+559 KNKSLLS

-614 PIELLLSLHMFIA
+614 PIKLLLSLHMFIA
-627 IFVFSGL
+627 IFVFSGM

-642 GRGLFRIGPILI
+642 GREIFKIGPLLI

-681 TISQTR
+681 TISQTQ

-697 PLKIVGLPSQEI
+697 PLKIIGLPSQEI

-717 RFLPTLSKEAESVA
+717 RFLPTLAKEAESVA

-789 HTEKMRLK
+789 HTEKIRIK
-797 DFALLIITLGIVCG
+797 DFALLSVTLAIVCG
-811 IISAGIF
+811 IIFAGIF
-818 V
+818 VY

>member
-11 TNCKDEKSNTDYCA
+11 TCCKVEKSNTDYCA

-69 GKSTLS
+69 GKSTLA

-95 VFETNN
+95 VFEANN

-183 SSIATQS
+183 SSIATKS

-197 PTSMLDACAKA
+197 PTSMLDSCAKE
-208 DVNKLFDKLQARG
+208 DVNKLFNKLQTSG

-257 EFYAEKSPAVIESKR
+257 EFFTEKSPAVIGSKS
-272 MTENAE
+272 MTKNVEN
-278 KSNAESK
+278 SNT
-285 NKRDS
+285 
-290 NKASK
+290 
-295 NAAIEIS
+295 AIEIS
-302 NLSVSYANSQNPII
+302 NLNVSYTNSQTPII

-321 SVKAGE
+321 SVKSGE

-344 AICGLIKYDSGSICV
+344 AICALIKYDSGSICV

-373 RAVRKNIG
+373 REIRKNIG

-400 AYGPKNFGLEGCEL
+400 AYGPKNFGLEGREL
-414 RSRVLSAL
+414 HSRVLNAL

-443 RLAAIAGILACNP
+443 RLAAIAGVLACNP

-495 DFSEAKSLGARI
+495 DLNEAKSLGARI
-507 VTLDSHEK
+507 VTLDSRK
-515 KQVPEQAQDEK
+515 KKEIQEHAQDEK
-526 LENTSENAIANGNA
+526 LENASENV
-540 NTNENTS
+540 NE
-547 KNVSTN
+547 K
-553 GSENTS
+553 
-559 KNKNKNKSLLS
+559 KNKDKNKSLLS

-614 PIELLLSLHMFIA
+614 PIKLLLSLHMFIA
-627 IFVFSGL
+627 IFVFSGM

-642 GRGLFRIGPILI
+642 GKGLFRIGPLLI

-697 PLKIVGLPSQEI
+697 PLKSVGLPSQEI

-750 QAITS
+750 RAITS

-797 DFALLIITLGIVCG
+797 DFALLIITLAIVCG
-811 IISAGIF
+811 IIFAGIF
-818 V
+818 VY

>member
-11 TNCKDEKSNTDYCA
+11 TSCKDEKSNTDYCA

-39 YDGGKTW
+39 YDSGKTW

-183 SSIATQS
+183 SSIATRS

-197 PTSMLDACAKA
+197 PTSMLDSCAKE
-208 DVNKLFDKLQARG
+208 DVDKLFDKLQTSG

-257 EFYAEKSPAVIESKR
+257 EFFTEKSPTVIESKS
-272 MTENAE
+272 MTENVE
-278 KSNAESK
+278 NSNT
-285 NKRDS
+285 
-290 NKASK
+290 
-295 NAAIEIS
+295 AIEIS
-302 NLSVSYANSQNPII
+302 NLRLSYSKNQTPILC
-316 RDYSL
+316 DYSL
-321 SVKAGE
+321 SVKSGE

-344 AICGLIKYDSGSICV
+344 AICALIKYDSGSICV

-373 RAVRKNIG
+373 REIRKNIG

-400 AYGPKNFGLEGCEL
+400 AYGPKNFGLEGREL
-414 RSRVLSAL
+414 HSRVLNAL

-443 RLAAIAGILACNP
+443 RLAAIAGVLACNP

-495 DFSEAKSLGARI
+495 DLNEAKSLGARI
-507 VTLDSHEK
+507 VTLDSNK
-515 KQVPEQAQDEK
+515 KKRVQEQEQVQAQDEK
-526 LENTSENAIANGNA
+526 LENAN
-540 NTNENTS
+540 E
-547 KNVSTN
+547 N
-553 GSENTS
+553 GSEN

-614 PIELLLSLHMFIA
+614 PIKLLLSLHMFIA
-627 IFVFSGL
+627 IFVFSGM

-642 GRGLFRIGPILI
+642 GKGLFRIGPLLI

-750 QAITS
+750 RAITS

-789 HTEKMRLK
+789 HTEKIHIK
-797 DFALLIITLGIVCG
+797 DFALLSVTLAIVCG
-811 IISAGIF
+811 IIFAGIF
-818 V
+818 IA

>member
-11 TNCKDEKSNTDYCA
+11 TCCKVEKSNTDYFA

-69 GKSTLS
+69 GKSTLA

-95 VFETNN
+95 VFEANN

-183 SSIATQS
+183 SSIATKS

-197 PTSMLDACAKA
+197 PTSMLDSCAKE
-208 DVNKLFDKLQARG
+208 DVNKLFNKLQTSG

-257 EFYAEKSPAVIESKR
+257 EFFTEKSPAVIESKS
-272 MTENAE
+272 MTENAK
-278 KSNAESK
+278 KSNT
-285 NKRDS
+285 
-290 NKASK
+290 
-295 NAAIEIS
+295 AIEIS
-302 NLSVSYANSQNPII
+302 NLNVSYTNSQTPII

-321 SVKAGE
+321 SVKSGE

-344 AICGLIKYDSGSICV
+344 AICALIKYDSGSICV

-373 RAVRKNIG
+373 REIRKNIG

-400 AYGPKNFGLEGCEL
+400 AYGPKNFGLEGREL
-414 RSRVLSAL
+414 HSRVLNAL

-443 RLAAIAGILACNP
+443 RLAAIAGVLACNP

-484 NKGVTIIVITH
+484 NKGITIIVITH
-495 DFSEAKSLGARI
+495 DLNEAKSLGARI
-507 VTLDSHEK
+507 VTLESRK
-515 KQVPEQAQDEK
+515 KKEIQEPAQDEK
-526 LENTSENAIANGNA
+526 LENASENV
-540 NTNENTS
+540 NEK
-547 KNVSTN
+547 KN
-553 GSENTS
+553 EI
-559 KNKNKNKSLLS
+559 KNKSLLS

-614 PIELLLSLHMFIA
+614 PIKLLLSLHMFIA
-627 IFVFSGL
+627 IFVFSGM

-642 GRGLFRIGPILI
+642 GREIFKIGPLLI

-681 TISQTR
+681 TISQTQ

-697 PLKIVGLPSQEI
+697 PLRIIGLPSQEI

-717 RFLPTLSKEAESVA
+717 RFLPTLAKEAESVA

-797 DFALLIITLGIVCG
+797 DFALLIITLAIVCG
-811 IISAGIF
+811 IIFAGIF

>member
-1 MQSNKVIQDK
+1 MQSNKVIQYK
-11 TNCKDEKSNTDYCA
+11 TSCKVEKSNTDYFA

-177 QRVAIA
+177 QSVAIA
-183 SSIATQS
+183 SSIATKS

-197 PTSMLDACAKA
+197 PTSMLDSCAKE
-208 DVNKLFDKLQARG
+208 DVDKLFDKLQTSG

-257 EFYAEKSPAVIESKR
+257 EFFTEKSPAVIESKS
-272 MTENAE
+272 MTENAK
-278 KSNAESK
+278 KSNT
-285 NKRDS
+285 
-290 NKASK
+290 
-295 NAAIEIS
+295 AIEIS
-302 NLSVSYANSQNPII
+302 NLNVSYTNSQSPII

-321 SVKAGE
+321 SVKSGE

-344 AICGLIKYDSGSICV
+344 AICALIKYDSGSICV

-373 RAVRKNIG
+373 REIRKNIG

-400 AYGPKNFGLEGCEL
+400 AYGPKNFGLEGREL
-414 RSRVLSAL
+414 HSRVLNAL

-443 RLAAIAGILACNP
+443 RLAAIAGVLACNP

-484 NKGVTIIVITH
+484 NKGITIIVITH
-495 DFSEAKSLGARI
+495 DLNEAKSLGARI
-507 VTLDSHEK
+507 VTLESRK
-515 KQVPEQAQDEK
+515 KKEIQEHAQDEK
-526 LENTSENAIANGNA
+526 LENASENV
-540 NTNENTS
+540 NEK
-547 KNVSTN
+547 KN
-553 GSENTS
+553 EI
-559 KNKNKNKSLLS
+559 KNKSLLS

-614 PIELLLSLHMFIA
+614 PIKLLLSLHMFIA
-627 IFVFSGL
+627 IFVFSGM

-642 GRGLFRIGPILI
+642 GREIFKIGPLLI

-681 TISQTR
+681 TISQTQ

-697 PLKIVGLPSQEI
+697 PLKIIGLPSQEI

-717 RFLPTLSKEAESVA
+717 RFLPTLAKEAESVA

-789 HTEKMRLK
+789 HTEKIRIK
-797 DFALLIITLGIVCG
+797 DFALLSVTLAIVCG
-811 IISAGIF
+811 IIFAGIF

>member
-11 TNCKDEKSNTDYCA
+11 TCCKVEKSNTDYCA

-69 GKSTLS
+69 GKSTLA

-95 VFETNN
+95 VFEANN

-183 SSIATQS
+183 SSIATKS

-197 PTSMLDACAKA
+197 PTSMLDSCTKE
-208 DVNKLFDKLQARG
+208 DVNKLFNKLQTSG

-257 EFYAEKSPAVIESKR
+257 EFFTEKSPAVIESKS
-272 MTENAE
+272 MTENAK
-278 KSNAESK
+278 KSNT
-285 NKRDS
+285 
-290 NKASK
+290 
-295 NAAIEIS
+295 AIEIS
-302 NLSVSYANSQNPII
+302 NLNVSYTNSQTPII

-321 SVKAGE
+321 SVKSGE

-344 AICGLIKYDSGSICV
+344 AICALIKYDSGSICV

-373 RAVRKNIG
+373 REIRKNIG

-400 AYGPKNFGLEGCEL
+400 AYGPKNFGLEGREL
-414 RSRVLSAL
+414 HSRVLNAL

-443 RLAAIAGILACNP
+443 RLAAIAGVLACNP

-495 DFSEAKSLGARI
+495 DLNEAKSLGARI
-507 VTLDSHEK
+507 VTLDSRK
-515 KQVPEQAQDEK
+515 KKEIQGQAQDEK
-526 LENTSENAIANGNA
+526 LENASE
-540 NTNENTS
+540 
-547 KNVSTN
+547 N
-553 GSENTS
+553 GSEN
-559 KNKNKNKSLLS
+559 KNENKNKSLLS

-614 PIELLLSLHMFIA
+614 PIKLLLSLHMFIA
-627 IFVFSGL
+627 IFVFSGM

-642 GRGLFRIGPILI
+642 GRELFRIGPLLI

-697 PLKIVGLPSQEI
+697 PLKSIGLPSQEI

-750 QAITS
+750 RAITS

-797 DFALLIITLGIVCG
+797 DFALLSVTLAIVFG
-811 IISAGIF
+811 IIFAGIF

>member
-1 MQSNKVIQDK
+1 M
-11 TNCKDEKSNTDYCA
+11 DYCA

-69 GKSTLS
+69 GKSTLA

-95 VFETNN
+95 VFEANN

-137 LENLCASKEFMKQN
+137 LENLCASKEFMKKN

-183 SSIATQS
+183 SSIATKS

-197 PTSMLDACAKA
+197 PTSMLDSCAKT
-208 DVNKLFDKLQARG
+208 DVNKLFDKLQTRG

-250 VSLLELD
+250 VSLLELE
-257 EFYAEKSPAVIESKR
+257 EFYAEKSPAVIGSKS
-272 MTENAE
+272 MTENVEKSNAE
-278 KSNAESK
+278 NSNAESK

-290 NKASK
+290 NKTNK

-344 AICGLIKYDSGSICV
+344 AICALIKYDSGSICV

-373 RAVRKNIG
+373 REIRKNIG

-507 VTLDSHEK
+507 VTLDSREK
-515 KQVPEQAQDEK
+515 KQAQEQAQAEK
-526 LENTSENAIANGNA
+526 LENASD
-540 NTNENTS
+540 
-547 KNVSTN
+547 N
-553 GSENTS
+553 GSEN
-559 KNKNKNKSLLS
+559 KNENKNKSLLS

-614 PIELLLSLHMFIA
+614 PIKLLLSLHMFIA
-627 IFVFSGL
+627 IFIFSGM

-642 GRGLFRIGPILI
+642 GRGLFRIGPLLI

-697 PLKIVGLPSQEI
+697 PLKSVGLPSQEI

-789 HTEKMRLK
+789 HTEKIHIK
-797 DFALLIITLGIVCG
+797 DFALLSVTLAIVCG
-811 IISAGIF
+811 IIFAGIF
-818 V
+818 I

>member
-11 TNCKDEKSNTDYCA
+11 ASDKTSCKDEKSNTDYCA

-69 GKSTLS
+69 GKSTLA

-95 VFETNN
+95 VFEANN

-137 LENLCASKEFMKQN
+137 LENLCASKEFMKKN

-197 PTSMLDACAKA
+197 PTSMLDSCAKA
-208 DVNKLFDKLQARG
+208 DVNKLFDKLQASG

-250 VSLLELD
+250 VSLLELE
-257 EFYAEKSPAVIESKR
+257 EFYAEKSPAVIGSKS
-272 MTENAE
+272 MTENVEKSNAE
-278 KSNAESK
+278 NSNAESK

-290 NKASK
+290 NKTNK

-344 AICGLIKYDSGSICV
+344 AICALIKYDSGSICV

-373 RAVRKNIG
+373 REIRKNIG

-507 VTLDSHEK
+507 VTLDSREK
-515 KQVPEQAQDEK
+515 KQAQEQAQDEK
-526 LENTSENAIANGNA
+526 LENTSEN
-540 NTNENTS
+540 
-547 KNVSTN
+547 
-553 GSENTS
+553 GSE
-559 KNKNKNKSLLS
+559 NKNKNKSLLS

-614 PIELLLSLHMFIA
+614 PIKLFLSLHMFIA

-697 PLKIVGLPSQEI
+697 PLKSVGLPSQEI

-717 RFLPTLSKEAESVA
+717 RFLPTLAKEAESVA

-789 HTEKMRLK
+789 HTEKIRIK
-797 DFALLIITLGIVCG
+797 DFALLSVTLAIVCG
-811 IISAGIF
+811 IIFAGIF
-818 V
+818 I

>member
-1 MQSNKVIQDK
+1 MQSNKVIQYK
-11 TNCKDEKSNTDYCA
+11 TCCKVEKSNTDYFA

-95 VFETNN
+95 VFEANN

-183 SSIATQS
+183 SSIATKS

-197 PTSMLDACAKA
+197 PTSMLDSCAKE
-208 DVNKLFDKLQARG
+208 DVNKLFNKLQTSG

-257 EFYAEKSPAVIESKR
+257 EFFTEKSPAVIESKS
-272 MTENAE
+272 MTENAK
-278 KSNAESK
+278 KSNT
-285 NKRDS
+285 
-290 NKASK
+290 
-295 NAAIEIS
+295 AIEIS
-302 NLSVSYANSQNPII
+302 NLNVSYTNSQTPII

-321 SVKAGE
+321 SVKSGE

-344 AICGLIKYDSGSICV
+344 TICALIKYDSGSICV

-373 RAVRKNIG
+373 REIRKNIG

-400 AYGPKNFGLEGCEL
+400 AYGPKNFGLEGREL
-414 RSRVLSAL
+414 HSRVLNAL

-443 RLAAIAGILACNP
+443 RLAAIAGVLACNP

-484 NKGVTIIVITH
+484 NKGITIIVITH
-495 DFSEAKSLGARI
+495 DLNEAKSLGARI
-507 VTLDSHEK
+507 VTLESRK
-515 KQVPEQAQDEK
+515 KKEIQEHAQDEK
-526 LENTSENAIANGNA
+526 LENASENV
-540 NTNENTS
+540 NEK
-547 KNVSTN
+547 KN
-553 GSENTS
+553 EI
-559 KNKNKNKSLLS
+559 KNKSLLS

-614 PIELLLSLHMFIA
+614 PIKLLLSLHMFIA
-627 IFVFSGL
+627 IFVFSGM

-642 GRGLFRIGPILI
+642 GREIFKIGPLLI

-681 TISQTR
+681 TISQTQ

-697 PLKIVGLPSQEI
+697 PLRIIGLPSQEI

-717 RFLPTLSKEAESVA
+717 RFLPTLAKEAESVA

-797 DFALLIITLGIVCG
+797 DFALLIITLAIVCG
-811 IISAGIF
+811 IIFAGIF

>member
-11 TNCKDEKSNTDYCA
+11 TCCKVEKSNTDYFA

-69 GKSTLS
+69 GKSTLA

-95 VFETNN
+95 VFEANN

-183 SSIATQS
+183 SSIATKS

-197 PTSMLDACAKA
+197 PTSMLDSCAKE
-208 DVNKLFDKLQARG
+208 DVNKLFNKLQTSG

-257 EFYAEKSPAVIESKR
+257 EFFTEKSPAVIESKS
-272 MTENAE
+272 MTENAK
-278 KSNAESK
+278 KSNT
-285 NKRDS
+285 
-290 NKASK
+290 
-295 NAAIEIS
+295 AIEIS
-302 NLSVSYANSQNPII
+302 NLNVSYTNSQTPII

-321 SVKAGE
+321 SVKSGE

-344 AICGLIKYDSGSICV
+344 AICALIKYDSGSICV

-373 RAVRKNIG
+373 REIRKNIG

-400 AYGPKNFGLEGCEL
+400 AYGPKNFGLEGREL
-414 RSRVLSAL
+414 HSRVLNAL

-443 RLAAIAGILACNP
+443 RLAAIAGVLACNP

-484 NKGVTIIVITH
+484 NKGITIIVITH
-495 DFSEAKSLGARI
+495 DLNEAKSLGARI
-507 VTLDSHEK
+507 VTLESRK
-515 KQVPEQAQDEK
+515 KKEIQEPAQDEK
-526 LENTSENAIANGNA
+526 LENASENV
-540 NTNENTS
+540 NEK
-547 KNVSTN
+547 KN
-553 GSENTS
+553 EI
-559 KNKNKNKSLLS
+559 KNKSLLS

-614 PIELLLSLHMFIA
+614 PIKLLLSLHMFIA
-627 IFVFSGL
+627 IFVFSGM

-642 GRGLFRIGPILI
+642 GREIFKIGPLLI

-681 TISQTR
+681 TISQTQ

-697 PLKIVGLPSQEI
+697 PLKIIGLPSQEI

-717 RFLPTLSKEAESVA
+717 RFLPTLAKEAESVA

-797 DFALLIITLGIVCG
+797 DFALLIITLAIVCG
-811 IISAGIF
+811 IIFAGIF

>member
-1 MQSNKVIQDK
+1 MQSNKVIQYK
-11 TNCKDEKSNTDYCA
+11 TSCKDEKSNTDYCA

-95 VFETNN
+95 VFEANN

-183 SSIATQS
+183 SSIATKS

-197 PTSMLDACAKA
+197 PTSMLDSCAKE
-208 DVNKLFDKLQARG
+208 DVDKLFDKLQASG

-257 EFYAEKSPAVIESKR
+257 EFFTEKSPAVIGSKS

-278 KSNAESK
+278 SSNT
-285 NKRDS
+285 
-290 NKASK
+290 
-295 NAAIEIS
+295 AIEIS
-302 NLSVSYANSQNPII
+302 NLRLSYSKNQTPILC
-316 RDYSL
+316 DYSL
-321 SVKAGE
+321 SVKSGE

-344 AICGLIKYDSGSICV
+344 AICALIKYDSGSICV

-373 RAVRKNIG
+373 REIRKNIG

-400 AYGPKNFGLEGCEL
+400 AYGPKNFGLEGREL
-414 RSRVLSAL
+414 HSRVLNAL

-495 DFSEAKSLGARI
+495 DLNEAKSLGARI
-507 VTLDSHEK
+507 VTLDSRK
-515 KQVPEQAQDEK
+515 KKRVQEQEQVQAQDEK
-526 LENTSENAIANGNA
+526 LENAN
-540 NTNENTS
+540 E
-547 KNVSTN
+547 N
-553 GSENTS
+553 GSES
-559 KNKNKNKSLLS
+559 KNENKNKSLLS

-614 PIELLLSLHMFIA
+614 PIKLLLSLHIFIA
-627 IFVFSGL
+627 IFVFSGM

-642 GRGLFRIGPILI
+642 GKGLFRIGPLLI

-750 QAITS
+750 RAITS

-789 HTEKMRLK
+789 HTEKIRIK
-797 DFALLIITLGIVCG
+797 DFALLSVTLAIVCG
-811 IISAGIF
+811 IIFAGIF
-818 V
+818 IA

>member
-11 TNCKDEKSNTDYCA
+11 TCCKVEKGNTDYFA

-39 YDGGKTW
+39 YDDGKTW

-69 GKSTLS
+69 GKSTLA

-95 VFETNN
+95 VFEANN

-177 QRVAIA
+177 QSVAIA
-183 SSIATQS
+183 SSIATKS

-197 PTSMLDACAKA
+197 PTSMLDSCAKE
-208 DVNKLFDKLQARG
+208 DVDKLFDKLQTSG

-257 EFYAEKSPAVIESKR
+257 EFFTEKSPAVIESKS
-272 MTENAE
+272 MTENAK
-278 KSNAESK
+278 KSNT
-285 NKRDS
+285 
-290 NKASK
+290 
-295 NAAIEIS
+295 AIEIS
-302 NLSVSYANSQNPII
+302 NLNVSYTNSQSPII

-321 SVKAGE
+321 SVKSGE

-344 AICGLIKYDSGSICV
+344 AICALIKYDSGSICV

-373 RAVRKNIG
+373 REIRKNIG

-400 AYGPKNFGLEGCEL
+400 AYGPKNFGLEGREL
-414 RSRVLSAL
+414 HSRVLNAL

-443 RLAAIAGILACNP
+443 RLAAIAGVLACNP

-484 NKGVTIIVITH
+484 NKGITIIVITH
-495 DFSEAKSLGARI
+495 DLNEAKSLGARI
-507 VTLDSHEK
+507 VTLDSRK
-515 KQVPEQAQDEK
+515 KKEIQEHAQDEK
-526 LENTSENAIANGNA
+526 LENASENV
-540 NTNENTS
+540 NEK
-547 KNVSTN
+547 KN
-553 GSENTS
+553 EI
-559 KNKNKNKSLLS
+559 KNKSLLS

-614 PIELLLSLHMFIA
+614 PIKLLLSLHMFIA
-627 IFVFSGL
+627 IFVFSGM

-642 GRGLFRIGPILI
+642 GREIFKIGPLLI

-681 TISQTR
+681 TISQTQ

-697 PLKIVGLPSQEI
+697 PLKIIGLPSQEI

-717 RFLPTLSKEAESVA
+717 RFLPTLAKEAESVA

-789 HTEKMRLK
+789 HTEKIRIK
-797 DFALLIITLGIVCG
+797 DFALLSVTLAIVCG
-811 IISAGIF
+811 IIFAGIF

>member
-11 TNCKDEKSNTDYCA
+11 TSCKDEKSNTDYCA

-69 GKSTLS
+69 GKSTLA

-95 VFETNN
+95 VFETNSI
-101 VDSKAYQKAR
+101 DSKAYQKAR

-183 SSIATQS
+183 SSIATKS

-197 PTSMLDACAKA
+197 PTSMLDSCAKE
-208 DVNKLFDKLQARG
+208 DVNKLFNKLQTSG

-257 EFYAEKSPAVIESKR
+257 EFFTEKSPAVIESKS
-272 MTENAE
+272 MTENVE
-278 KSNAESK
+278 KSNT
-285 NKRDS
+285 
-290 NKASK
+290 
-295 NAAIEIS
+295 AIEIS
-302 NLSVSYANSQNPII
+302 NLRLSYSKNQTPILC
-316 RDYSL
+316 DYSL

-697 PLKIVGLPSQEI
+697 PLKIAGLPSQEI

-717 RFLPTLSKEAESVA
+717 RFLPTLAKEAESVA

>member
-1 MQSNKVIQDK
+1 MQSNKVIQYK
-11 TNCKDEKSNTDYCA
+11 TSCKDEKSNMDYCA

-69 GKSTLS
+69 GKSTLA

-95 VFETNN
+95 VFEANN

-137 LENLCASKEFMKQN
+137 LENLCASKEFMKKN

-183 SSIATQS
+183 SSIATKS

-197 PTSMLDACAKA
+197 PTSMLDSCAKT
-208 DVNKLFDKLQARG
+208 DVNKLFDKLQTRG

-250 VSLLELD
+250 VSLLELE
-257 EFYAEKSPAVIESKR
+257 EFYAEKSPAVIGSKS
-272 MTENAE
+272 MTENVE
-278 KSNAESK
+278 NSNIASK
-285 NKRDS
+285 NKHDS
-290 NKASK
+290 NKTNKNTAIEVSNLRLSYSK
-295 NAAIEIS
+295 N
-302 NLSVSYANSQNPII
+302 QTPILC
-316 RDYSL
+316 DYSL
-321 SVKAGE
+321 SVKSGE

-344 AICGLIKYDSGSICV
+344 AICALIKYDSGSICV

-373 RAVRKNIG
+373 REIRKNIG

-400 AYGPKNFGLEGCEL
+400 AYGPKNFGLEGREL
-414 RSRVLSAL
+414 HYRVLNAL

-443 RLAAIAGILACNP
+443 RLAAIAGVLACNP

-507 VTLDSHEK
+507 VTLDSREK
-515 KQVPEQAQDEK
+515 KQAQEQAQDEK
-526 LENTSENAIANGNA
+526 LENTSEN
-540 NTNENTS
+540 
-547 KNVSTN
+547 
-553 GSENTS
+553 GSE
-559 KNKNKNKSLLS
+559 NKNKNKSLLS

-614 PIELLLSLHMFIA
+614 PIKLFLSLHMFIA

-697 PLKIVGLPSQEI
+697 PLKSVGLPSQEI

-717 RFLPTLSKEAESVA
+717 RFLPTLAKEAESVA

-797 DFALLIITLGIVCG
+797 DFALLSVTLAIVCG
-811 IISAGIF
+811 IIFAGIF
-818 V
+818 IA

>member
-1 MQSNKVIQDK
+1 MQSNKVIQYK
-11 TNCKDEKSNTDYCA
+11 TSCKVEKSNTDYFA

-69 GKSTLS
+69 GKSTLA

-95 VFETNN
+95 VFEANN

-151 ISNALRAVNMENHRF
+151 ISKALCAVNMENHRF

-183 SSIATQS
+183 SSIATKS

-197 PTSMLDACAKA
+197 PTSMLDSCAKT
-208 DVNKLFDKLQARG
+208 DVNKLFDKLQTRG

-257 EFYAEKSPAVIESKR
+257 EFFTEKSPAVIESKS
-272 MTENAE
+272 MTENAK
-278 KSNAESK
+278 KSNT
-285 NKRDS
+285 
-290 NKASK
+290 
-295 NAAIEIS
+295 AIEIS
-302 NLSVSYANSQNPII
+302 NLNVSYTNSQSPII

-321 SVKAGE
+321 SVKSGE

-344 AICGLIKYDSGSICV
+344 AICALIKYDSGSICV

-373 RAVRKNIG
+373 REIRKNIG

-400 AYGPKNFGLEGCEL
+400 AYGPKNFGLEGREL
-414 RSRVLSAL
+414 HSRVLNAL

-443 RLAAIAGILACNP
+443 RLAAIAGVLACNP

-484 NKGVTIIVITH
+484 NKGITIIVITH
-495 DFSEAKSLGARI
+495 DLNEAKSLGARI
-507 VTLDSHEK
+507 VTLESRK
-515 KQVPEQAQDEK
+515 KKEIQEHAQDEK
-526 LENTSENAIANGNA
+526 LENASENV
-540 NTNENTS
+540 NEK
-547 KNVSTN
+547 KN
-553 GSENTS
+553 EI
-559 KNKNKNKSLLS
+559 KNKSLLS

-614 PIELLLSLHMFIA
+614 PIKLLLSLHMFIA
-627 IFVFSGL
+627 IFVFSGM

-642 GRGLFRIGPILI
+642 GREIFKIGPLLI

-697 PLKIVGLPSQEI
+697 PLKSVGLPSQEI

-750 QAITS
+750 RAITS

-797 DFALLIITLGIVCG
+797 DFALLIITLGIVFG
-811 IISAGIF
+811 IIFAGIF
-818 V
+818 IA

>member
-11 TNCKDEKSNTDYCA
+11 TSCKVEKSNTDYFA

-95 VFETNN
+95 VFEANN

-183 SSIATQS
+183 SSIATKS

-197 PTSMLDACAKA
+197 PTSMLDSCAKE
-208 DVNKLFDKLQARG
+208 DVNKLFNKLQTSG

-257 EFYAEKSPAVIESKR
+257 EFFTEKSPAVIESKS
-272 MTENAE
+272 MTENAK
-278 KSNAESK
+278 KSNT
-285 NKRDS
+285 
-290 NKASK
+290 
-295 NAAIEIS
+295 AIEIS
-302 NLSVSYANSQNPII
+302 NLNVSYTNSQTPII

-321 SVKAGE
+321 SVKSGE

-344 AICGLIKYDSGSICV
+344 AICALIKYDSGSICV

-373 RAVRKNIG
+373 REIRKNIG

-400 AYGPKNFGLEGCEL
+400 AYGPKNFGLEGREL
-414 RSRVLSAL
+414 HSRVLNAL

-443 RLAAIAGILACNP
+443 RLAAIAGVLACNP

-484 NKGVTIIVITH
+484 NKGITIIVITH
-495 DFSEAKSLGARI
+495 DLNEAKSLGARI
-507 VTLDSHEK
+507 VTLESRK
-515 KQVPEQAQDEK
+515 KKEIQEPAQDEK
-526 LENTSENAIANGNA
+526 LENASENV
-540 NTNENTS
+540 NEK
-547 KNVSTN
+547 KN
-553 GSENTS
+553 EI
-559 KNKNKNKSLLS
+559 KNKSLLS

-614 PIELLLSLHMFIA
+614 PIKLLLSLHMFIA
-627 IFVFSGL
+627 IFVFSGM

-642 GRGLFRIGPILI
+642 GREIFKIGPLLI

-681 TISQTR
+681 TISQTQ

-697 PLKIVGLPSQEI
+697 PLKIIGLPSQEI

-717 RFLPTLSKEAESVA
+717 RFLPTLAKEAESVA

-789 HTEKMRLK
+789 HTEKIRIK
-797 DFALLIITLGIVCG
+797 DFALLSVTLAIVCG
-811 IISAGIF
+811 IIFAGIF

>member
-11 TNCKDEKSNTDYCA
+11 TSCKVEKSNTYYCA

-95 VFETNN
+95 VFEANN

-137 LENLCASKEFMKQN
+137 LENLCASKEFMKKN

-183 SSIATQS
+183 SSIATKS

-197 PTSMLDACAKA
+197 PTSMLDSCAKE
-208 DVNKLFDKLQARG
+208 DVNKLFNKLQTRG

-257 EFYAEKSPAVIESKR
+257 EFFTEKSPAVIESKS
-272 MTENAE
+272 MTENVE
-278 KSNAESK
+278 SSNIASK
-285 NKRDS
+285 NKHDS
-290 NKASK
+290 NKTNK
-295 NAAIEIS
+295 NIAIEIS
-302 NLSVSYANSQNPII
+302 NLRLSYSKNQTPILC
-316 RDYSL
+316 DYSL
-321 SVKAGE
+321 SVKSGE

-344 AICGLIKYDSGSICV
+344 AICALIKYDSGSICV

-373 RAVRKNIG
+373 REIRKNIG

-414 RSRVLSAL
+414 DSRVLNTL

-468 DFEYAKI
+468 DFEYEKI

-495 DFSEAKSLGARI
+495 DLNEAKALGARI
-507 VTLDSHEK
+507 VTLDSNK
-515 KQVPEQAQDEK
+515 KKLVQEQEQVQAQAEK
-526 LENTSENAIANGNA
+526 LENASENDSGNK
-540 NTNENTS
+540 NE
-547 KNVSTN
+547 
-553 GSENTS
+553 
-559 KNKNKNKSLLS
+559 NKNKSLLS

-592 NFYQLGI
+592 NFYQLEI

-614 PIELLLSLHMFIA
+614 PIKLLLSLHMFIA
-627 IFVFSGL
+627 IFVFSGM

-642 GRGLFRIGPILI
+642 GRELFRIGPLLI

-687 LTEACASIIS
+687 LSEACASIIS
-697 PLKIVGLPSQEI
+697 PLKSVGLPSQEI

-750 QAITS
+750 RAITS

-789 HTEKMRLK
+789 HTEKIRIK
-797 DFALLIITLGIVCG
+797 DFALLSVTLAIVCG
-811 IISAGIF
+811 IIFAGIF
-818 V
+818 I

>member
-11 TNCKDEKSNTDYCA
+11 TCCKVEKSNTDYFA

-69 GKSTLS
+69 GKSTLA

-95 VFETNN
+95 VFEANN

-183 SSIATQS
+183 SSIATKS

-197 PTSMLDACAKA
+197 PTSMLDSCAKE
-208 DVNKLFDKLQARG
+208 DVNKLFNKLQTSG

-257 EFYAEKSPAVIESKR
+257 EFFTEKSPAVIESKS
-272 MTENAE
+272 MTENAK
-278 KSNAESK
+278 KSNT
-285 NKRDS
+285 
-290 NKASK
+290 
-295 NAAIEIS
+295 AIEIS
-302 NLSVSYANSQNPII
+302 NLNVSYTNSQSPII

-321 SVKAGE
+321 SVKSCE

-344 AICGLIKYDSGSICV
+344 AICALIKYDSGSICV

-373 RAVRKNIG
+373 REIRKNIG

-400 AYGPKNFGLEGCEL
+400 AYGPKNFGLEGREL
-414 RSRVLSAL
+414 HSRVLNAL

-443 RLAAIAGILACNP
+443 RLAAIAGVLACNP

-484 NKGVTIIVITH
+484 NKGITIIVITH
-495 DFSEAKSLGARI
+495 DLNEAKSLGARI
-507 VTLDSHEK
+507 VTLESRK
-515 KQVPEQAQDEK
+515 KKEIQEHAQDEK
-526 LENTSENAIANGNA
+526 LENASENV
-540 NTNENTS
+540 NEK
-547 KNVSTN
+547 KN
-553 GSENTS
+553 EI
-559 KNKNKNKSLLS
+559 KNKSLLS

-614 PIELLLSLHMFIA
+614 PIKLLLSLHMFIA
-627 IFVFSGL
+627 IFVFSGM
-634 FNLLVVHS
+634 FNLLVVNS
-642 GRGLFRIGPILI
+642 GREIFKIGPLLI

-681 TISQTR
+681 TISQTQ

-697 PLKIVGLPSQEI
+697 PLRIIGLPSQEI

-717 RFLPTLSKEAESVA
+717 RFLPTLAKEAESVA

-797 DFALLIITLGIVCG
+797 DFALLIITLAIVCG
-811 IISAGIF
+811 IIFAGIF
-818 V
+818 VY

>member
-11 TNCKDEKSNTDYCA
+11 TCCKVEKSNTDYFA

-69 GKSTLS
+69 GKSTLA

-95 VFETNN
+95 VFEANN

-183 SSIATQS
+183 SSIATRS

-197 PTSMLDACAKA
+197 PTSMLDSCAKE
-208 DVNKLFDKLQARG
+208 DVNKLFNKLQTSG

-257 EFYAEKSPAVIESKR
+257 EFFTEKSPAVIESKS
-272 MTENAE
+272 MTENAK
-278 KSNAESK
+278 KSNT
-285 NKRDS
+285 
-290 NKASK
+290 
-295 NAAIEIS
+295 AIEIS
-302 NLSVSYANSQNPII
+302 NLNVSYTNSQSPII

-321 SVKAGE
+321 SVKSGE

-344 AICGLIKYDSGSICV
+344 AICALIKYDSGSICV

-373 RAVRKNIG
+373 REIRKNIG

-400 AYGPKNFGLEGCEL
+400 AYGPKNFGLEGREL
-414 RSRVLSAL
+414 HSRVLNAL

-443 RLAAIAGILACNP
+443 RLAAIAGVLACNP

-484 NKGVTIIVITH
+484 NKGITIIVITH
-495 DFSEAKSLGARI
+495 DLNEAKSLGARI
-507 VTLDSHEK
+507 VTLESRK
-515 KQVPEQAQDEK
+515 KKEIQEHAQDEK
-526 LENTSENAIANGNA
+526 LENASENV
-540 NTNENTS
+540 NEK
-547 KNVSTN
+547 KN
-553 GSENTS
+553 EI
-559 KNKNKNKSLLS
+559 KNKSLLS

-614 PIELLLSLHMFIA
+614 PIKLLLSLHMFIA
-627 IFVFSGL
+627 IFVFSGM

-642 GRGLFRIGPILI
+642 GREIFKIGPLLI

-697 PLKIVGLPSQEI
+697 PLRIIGLPSQEI

-717 RFLPTLSKEAESVA
+717 RFLPTLAKEAESVA

-797 DFALLIITLGIVCG
+797 DFALLIITLAIVCG
-811 IISAGIF
+811 IIFAGIF

>member
-11 TNCKDEKSNTDYCA
+11 TCCKVEKSNTDYCA

-69 GKSTLS
+69 GKSTLA

-183 SSIATQS
+183 SSIATKS

-197 PTSMLDACAKA
+197 PTSMLDSCAKE
-208 DVNKLFDKLQARG
+208 DVNKLFNKLQTSG

-257 EFYAEKSPAVIESKR
+257 EFFTEKSPAVIGSKS
-272 MTENAE
+272 MTKNVEN
-278 KSNAESK
+278 SNT
-285 NKRDS
+285 
-290 NKASK
+290 
-295 NAAIEIS
+295 AIEIS
-302 NLSVSYANSQNPII
+302 NLNVSYTNSQTPII

-321 SVKAGE
+321 SVKSGE

-344 AICGLIKYDSGSICV
+344 AICALIKYDSGSICV

-373 RAVRKNIG
+373 REIRKNIG

-414 RSRVLSAL
+414 DSRVLNTL

-443 RLAAIAGILACNP
+443 RLAAIAGVLACNP

-495 DFSEAKSLGARI
+495 DLNEAKSLGARI
-507 VTLDSHEK
+507 VTLDSRK
-515 KQVPEQAQDEK
+515 KKEIQGQAQDEK
-526 LENTSENAIANGNA
+526 LENASENVN
-540 NTNENTS
+540 
-547 KNVSTN
+547 KK
-553 GSENTS
+553 
-559 KNKNKNKSLLS
+559 KNKDKNKSLLS

-614 PIELLLSLHMFIA
+614 PIKLLLSLHMFIA
-627 IFVFSGL
+627 IFVFSGM

-642 GRGLFRIGPILI
+642 GREIFKIGPLLI

-697 PLKIVGLPSQEI
+697 PLKSIGLPSQEI

-797 DFALLIITLGIVCG
+797 DFALLIITLAIVCG
-811 IISAGIF
+811 IIFAGIF
-818 V
+818 VY

>member
-1 MQSNKVIQDK
+1 MQSNKVIQYK
-11 TNCKDEKSNTDYCA
+11 TSCKVEKSNTDYFA

-177 QRVAIA
+177 QSVAIA
-183 SSIATQS
+183 SSIATKS

-197 PTSMLDACAKA
+197 PTSMLDSCAKE
-208 DVNKLFDKLQARG
+208 DVDKLFDKLQTSG

-257 EFYAEKSPAVIESKR
+257 EFFTEKSPAVIESKS
-272 MTENAE
+272 MTENAK
-278 KSNAESK
+278 KSNT
-285 NKRDS
+285 
-290 NKASK
+290 
-295 NAAIEIS
+295 AIEIS
-302 NLSVSYANSQNPII
+302 NLNVSYTNSQSPII

-321 SVKAGE
+321 SVKSGE

-344 AICGLIKYDSGSICV
+344 AICALIKYDSGSICV

-373 RAVRKNIG
+373 REIRKNIG

-400 AYGPKNFGLEGCEL
+400 AYGPKNFGLEGREL
-414 RSRVLSAL
+414 HSRVLNAL

-443 RLAAIAGILACNP
+443 RLAAIAGVLACNP

-484 NKGVTIIVITH
+484 NKGITIIVITH
-495 DFSEAKSLGARI
+495 DLNEAKSLGARI
-507 VTLDSHEK
+507 VTLESRK
-515 KQVPEQAQDEK
+515 KKEIQEPAQDEK
-526 LENTSENAIANGNA
+526 LENASENV
-540 NTNENTS
+540 NEK
-547 KNVSTN
+547 KN
-553 GSENTS
+553 EI
-559 KNKNKNKSLLS
+559 KNKSLLS

-614 PIELLLSLHMFIA
+614 PIKLLLSLHMFIA
-627 IFVFSGL
+627 IFVFSGM

-642 GRGLFRIGPILI
+642 GREIFKIGPLLI

-681 TISQTR
+681 TISQTQ

-697 PLKIVGLPSQEI
+697 PLRIIGLPSQEI

-717 RFLPTLSKEAESVA
+717 RFLPTLAKEAESVA

-797 DFALLIITLGIVCG
+797 DFALLIITLAIVCG
-811 IISAGIF
+811 IIFAGIF